1 MSRDS
6 FGCLKK
12 ATTAAAIAL
21 TQLIAAV
28 PLGSLAAGSVIRVA
42 GHDAFTI
49 PVGSGKMTV
58 QERANVVQRNLDNAL
73 VASHNR
79 APAAVKITYVNG
91 LPVITLGGYQ
101 VVTVDSA
108 SAKAARTS
116 PAVLASRWVDGI
128 RGTLNDAAGVST
140 YVAHLTGTEDSGTAN
155 LQSSTTSLQSTAQP
169 RTVHRGR
176 VVYVPQGMVLPVRL
190 TTGLSSE
197 IAQPGDRVE
206 ARVSQSVSLENG
218 VIPEG
223 SIVYGQVVDSTAG
236 KRLAK
241 SGGLTLRFTSL
252 RTPDGAETPIT
263 AHLMGS
269 VGKYS
274 QAGSEGSGAIKGE
287 TTKNKVQSAA
297 IRGAI
302 GVGGGALL
310 GTTIGAIAGGGHG
323 AGRGAW
329 SGAAIGGALGVAN
342 SLLLRKG
349 ANVKLES
356 GQQLDLQLDAPAQ
369 LASYGTG
376 NL

>member
-6 FGCLKK
+6 IEHVKR
-12 ATTAAAIAL
+12 ATAAAAIAL
-21 TQLIAAV
+21 TQVVTIA
-28 PLGSLAAGSVIRVA
+28 PLASLAAGSAIRVA
-42 GHDAFTI
+42 GHNAFTI

-58 QERANVVQRNLDNAL
+58 QERADAVQRNLDNAL
-73 VASHNR
+73 VASQNR
-79 APAAVKITYVNG
+79 SPSSVKIVYVKG

-108 SAKAARTS
+108 SAKAAGTS
-116 PAVLASRWVDGI
+116 PAVLASRWVSGI
-128 RGTLNDAAGVST
+128 KSTLNDSAGVST
-140 YVAHLTGTEDSGTAN
+140 YIAHLTGTGDSASSG
-155 LQSSTTSLQSTAQP
+155 SYSTTTQTTPVQK
-169 RTVHRGR
+169 GR
-176 VVYVPQGMVLPVRL
+176 VVYVPQGMVLPIRL

-206 ARVSQSVSLENG
+206 GRVSQTVSLENG
-218 VIPEG
+218 TIPEG
-223 SIVYGQVVDSTAG
+223 SIVYGQVTDSAAG

-274 QAGSEGSGAIKGE
+274 QAGADGSGAIKGE

-302 GVGGGALL
+302 GVGSGALI
-310 GTTIGAIAGGGHG
+310 GTAIGAIAGGGHG
-323 AGRGAW
+323 VGRGAW
-329 SGAAIGGALGVAN
+329 SGAAIGGALGVAD